1 MIDPTQI
8 LLFAVVTI
16 LTVLLVFIG
25 WQIFQILGEIRKML
39 MKFNTMVDGAVNM
52 TGNLGKS
59 FEKLSGFGDGVNA
72 VFSIFKMFSGKKEK
86 KDDKREQ

>member
-1 MIDPTQI
+1 MLDTTQT

-25 WQIFQILGEIRKML
+25 WQIFQILGEVRKML
-39 MKFNTMVDGAVNM
+39 QKFNTMVDGAVNV

-59 FEKLSGFGDGVNA
+59 FEKLSGFGDGVQA
-72 VFSIFKMFSGKKEK
+72 VFSIFKLFSGKKEK
-86 KDDKREQ
+86 KDDK